1 MNTGKQTVEW
11 LFHEQLKID
20 EKWALRTSNGF
31 RWWADKNV
39 QTVEVIRQ
47 MEGPDGEI
55 GYLISVRTELLNS
68 LELSDSALIK
78 LNSFLMPFASMT
90 GPVYDEQNKILSLCS
105 LVRVYD
111 AISQWMNP
119 LISMAAVLQIG
130 EARIVS
136 IELAKMLNA
145 KEALSGHP
153 QHGMR
158 PEPDEVAEF
167 IETLIAPMGQQP
179 SQWTPEEFQEVVDM
193 YMSQP
198 PALLGSAGGPGFTV
212 EFPYGDQS
220 SLCRARA
227 DEPHPRYGNGLL
239 LYQSFPVMG
248 KSDTDGA
255 MLALSMNKI
264 ELTEEPFG
272 YGFGSYTYRDGMIH
286 FTSFLPNVLYRHGL
300 LPNIFFT
307 CANRA
312 REMSIRLL
320 DTDWDSTSFNPRSSS
335 FGRMMDL

>member
-20 EKWALRTSNGF
+20 EKWAIRTSNGF

-68 LELSDSALIK
+68 LELSGSALIK

-136 IELAKMLNA
+136 IELAKM
-145 KEALSGHP
+145 
-153 QHGMR
+153 
-158 PEPDEVAEF
+158 
-167 IETLIAPMGQQP
+167 
-179 SQWTPEEFQEVVDM
+179 
-193 YMSQP
+193 
-198 PALLGSAGGPGFTV
+198 PAR
-212 EFPYGDQS
+212 D
-220 SLCRARA
+220 
-227 DEPHPRYGNGLL
+227 
-239 LYQSFPVMG
+239 SF
-248 KSDTDGA
+248 
-255 MLALSMNKI
+255 
-264 ELTEEPFG
+264 
-272 YGFGSYTYRDGMIH
+272 
-286 FTSFLPNVLYRHGL
+286 
-300 LPNIFFT
+300 
-307 CANRA
+307 
-312 REMSIRLL
+312 
-320 DTDWDSTSFNPRSSS
+320 
-335 FGRMMDL
+335 